1 VLRLERNYRSAP
13 PVITAANALMAGR
26 RGALTLTAA
35 GTEVRDAS
43 AGVRRYT
50 TEAEEAAGVAGEI
63 ANLLGNGVP
72 PEAVAVLYRINSQA
86 ASLEAALTDAGVPL
100 ATRGSKRFFEQP
112 VVREAVML
120 LRGASVAE
128 QGKPLFQ
135 AVSDVL
141 REVGYTHR
149 APQGPGEQ
157 RARWELLDAL
167 ATLSEQ
173 APPGTTL
180 ARFVADLAERAAAQ
194 HDPPLHAVTLATL
207 HAAKGLE
214 WPIVFLVGLSEG
226 LLPISYAATP
236 EAVEEERRLLYV
248 GVTRARERLRLSW
261 AATGSRERSAER
273 PPSRFL
279 ADLGLDPASSTSTAR
294 ARVTRA
300 G

>member
-1 VLRLERNYRSAP
+1 
-13 PVITAANALMAGR
+13 MAGR
-26 RGALTLTAA
+26 RGALTL
-35 GTEVRDAS
+35 VPAS
-43 AGVRRYT
+43 AEPREGSCSVRRYGT
-50 TEAEEAAGVAGEI
+50 DAEEAAGVAGEV
-63 ANLLGNGVP
+63 ANLLASGVP
-72 PEAVAVLYRINSQA
+72 PESVAILYRVNSQA
-86 ASLEAALTDAGVPL
+86 ASLEAALADAGVPV
-100 ATRGSKRFFEQP
+100 ATRGSRRYFEQP

-141 REVGYTHR
+141 REIGYTHR

-157 RARWELLDAL
+157 RTRWELLDAL

-180 ARFVADLAERAAAQ
+180 ATFVQDLAERAAAQ
-194 HDPPLHAVTLATL
+194 HDPPLHAITLATL

-214 WPIVFLVGLSEG
+214 WPVVFLVGLTEG
-226 LLPISYAATP
+226 LLPISYAGTP
-236 EAVEEERRLLYV
+236 DAVEEERRLLYV

-261 AATGSRERSAER
+261 AATGSRERASER
-273 PPSRFL
+273 SPSRFL

-294 ARVTRA
+294 ARVPRA